1 MIQIFKQKRQQYAV
15 RLEESEAS
23 TAQANEEILKKITL
37 DVMQAVAETNTQ
49 MHESNSQVAFEVD

>member
-23 TAQANEEILKKITL
+23 TTQANDEILKKI
-37 DVMQAVAETNTQ
+37 
-49 MHESNSQVAFEVD
+49 